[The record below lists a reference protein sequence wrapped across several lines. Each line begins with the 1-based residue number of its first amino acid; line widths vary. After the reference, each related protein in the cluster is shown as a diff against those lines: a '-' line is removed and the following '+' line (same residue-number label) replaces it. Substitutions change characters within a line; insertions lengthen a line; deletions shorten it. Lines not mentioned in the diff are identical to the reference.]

1 MLYVRGLPPVP
12 NPIGGPPNNEAIGPI
27 AALEQR
33 AATLL
38 QRTHQAAVV
47 ARDAAADAADINNAH
62 AIIVAQH
69 RKMFLAR
76 AFGINPDGTPITNPS
91 LLLKK
96 LKTYKSLKSVEQ
108 YNYII
113 EVLTNWDDDNIL

>member
-1 MLYVRGLPPVP
+1 MSSVGSLPTVP

-27 AALEQR
+27 AALKQC

-38 QRTHQAAVV
+38 QQAYQAAVV
-47 ARDAAADAADINNAH
+47 ARDAVADAADINNAH

-76 AFGINPDGTPITNPS
+76 AFDINLDGMPITDPS
-91 LLLKK
+91 PSTRK
-96 LKTYKSLKSVEQ
+96 
-108 YNYII
+108 I
-113 EVLTNWDDDNIL
+113 EDVQVHQVCQTVQLNNRSPHQLV